1 MGRLKVLPAQIAN
14 MIAAG
19 EVVQRPASVVKEL
32 MENAVD
38 AGADQI
44 GVVVTDAG
52 RTLIQVIDNG
62 CGMSPADAVLCFER
76 HATSKI
82 ASAEDLEGILT
93 YGFRGEALAS
103 IAAVAEVTLK
113 TRREGDETAT
123 QVRVGSNGETTSSSI
138 AAPVGSNFAVR
149 NLFYNTPARRKFLK
163 SDSVELKHIIEEFT
177 RVAITRPE
185 IGFSL
190 SSNGRDIFV
199 LKKAKSLKFR
209 ILDLL
214 GSSVVGDILD
224 LSAETSVA
232 KLSGFVGRPDSARK
246 TLGNQFFFVN
256 GRYFRSAYLH
266 KAVMKAYEEM
276 IPDGVT
282 PSYFIFLEVDPH
294 AIDVNIH
301 PTKTEIKFEDDSVV
315 FQIIYACVK
324 ETLGRHSFGADINF
338 DTEGAVELP
347 QLGRSFEQYRE
358 VSAPQS
364 HIDPNYDPFSTM
376 GSGFE
381 IPAGAGEF
389 DIPAGGSNFPAGGSD
404 SPAGGGYSAGG
415 QRPYSSYITQR
426 DDYGKL
432 FEDKAAPTSRVIIL
446 GGKYILTPV
455 SSGVMVVNV
464 ARARERILYER
475 TLKALSGTGG
485 HVTQTALFPVQVQV
499 GAEALTLFEGH
510 AEMLSGLGFDITP
523 FGTDSVVVN
532 GVPDGYS
539 CEAGKVQQTVSDLVY
554 ILSDE
559 SEALPELMRQRTA
572 EKFATLGA
580 CNAAPLTS
588 PVEAQSLIDTL
599 FASDNAELTSNGR
612 RIVSIVK
619 IGDIDKLF

>member
-19 EVVQRPASVVKEL
+19 EVVQRPSSVVKEL

-38 AGADQI
+38 AGAGQVS
-44 GVVVTDAG
+44 VVVTDAG

-82 ASAEDLEGILT
+82 ASAEDLNDIET

-103 IAAVAEVTLK
+103 IAAVAEVTLR

-123 QVRVGSNGETTSSSI
+123 EVRVGQNGEVSTSSVS
-138 AAPVGSNFAVR
+138 APVGSNFAVR

-185 IGFSL
+185 KSFSL
-190 SSNGRDIFV
+190 KSNGRDIFV
-199 LKKAKSLKFR
+199 LKEAKSLKFR

-214 GSSVVGDILD
+214 GSNVVGDVLDISAQTSIL
-224 LSAETSVA
+224 

-266 KAVMKAYEEM
+266 KAVMKAYEDM
-276 IPDGVT
+276 IPEGVT

-294 AIDVNIH
+294 GIDVNIH
-301 PTKTEIKFEDDSVV
+301 PTKTEVKFEDDSLI
-315 FQIIYACVK
+315 FQVIYACVK
-324 ETLGRHSFGADINF
+324 ETLGRNSFGAGINF
-338 DTEGAVELP
+338 DTEGAIELP

-358 VSAPQS
+358 VAPPQTQ
-364 HIDPNYDPFSTM
+364 IDPTFDPFSPVPD
-376 GSGFE
+376 GSFE
-381 IPAGAGEF
+381 DQPAGTTPSF
-389 DIPAGGSNFPAGGSD
+389 
-404 SPAGGGYSAGG
+404 GGGYG
-415 QRPYSSYITQR
+415 SYVDR
-426 DDYGKL
+426 REDYGQL
-432 FEDKAAPTSRVIIL
+432 FEARTAPASRVLIIQ
-446 GGKYILTPV
+446 GKYILTPV

-464 ARARERILYER
+464 SRARERIFYDR
-475 TLKALSGTGG
+475 ALKALNGSGS
-485 HVTQTALFPVQVQV
+485 HVTQTALFPVEVQV
-499 GAEALTLFEGH
+499 GAAQQQLFAGH
-510 AEMLSGLGFDITP
+510 AETLAALGFDIIP
-523 FGTDSVVVN
+523 FGPDSVVVG
-532 GVPDGYS
+532 GVPEGYS
-539 CEAGKVQQTVSDLVY
+539 CEAGKVQQTVTDLMG
-554 ILSDE
+554 ILSEDGT
-559 SEALPELMRQRTA
+559 ALPEMARQRTA
-572 EKFATLGA
+572 ERLATSGA
-580 CNAAPLTS
+580 SNSAPLDS
-588 PVEAQSLIDTL
+588 VLEAQSLIDTL
-599 FASDNAELTSNGR
+599 FASENAELTSNGR
-612 RIVSIVK
+612 RIVNIVK

>member
-1 MGRLKVLPAQIAN
+1 MGSLKVLPAQIAN

-38 AGADQI
+38 AGADRI
-44 GVVVTDAG
+44 EVVVTDAG

-82 ASAEDLEGILT
+82 SSAEDLESILT

-103 IAAVAEVTLK
+103 IAAVADVTLK
-113 TRREGDETAT
+113 TRRERDETAT
-123 QVRVGSNGETTSSSI
+123 QVRTGGNGETVSSSV

-185 IGFSL
+185 VGFSL

-214 GSSVVGDILD
+214 GGAVAGDIVD
-224 LSAETSVA
+224 ICAETSVVR
-232 KLSGFVGRPDSARK
+232 LSGFIGRPESARK
-246 TLGNQFFFVN
+246 TLGKQFLFVN

-276 IPDGVT
+276 IPDGAT
-282 PSYFIFLEVDPH
+282 PSYFIFLETDPH
-294 AIDVNIH
+294 SIDVNIH
-301 PTKTEIKFEDDSVV
+301 PTKTEIKFEDDSVI
-315 FQIIYACVK
+315 FQVVYACVR
-324 ETLGRHSFGADINF
+324 ETLGRHSFGADIDF
-338 DTEGAVELP
+338 DTAGAVELP
-347 QLGRSFEQYRE
+347 QLGRSFEQYRG
-358 VSAPQS
+358 VSEPQS
-364 HIDPNYDPFSTM
+364 HIDPDYDPFR
-376 GSGFE
+376 
-381 IPAGAGEF
+381 A
-389 DIPAGGSNFPAGGSD
+389 
-404 SPAGGGYSAGG
+404 AGGGKFDARSGG
-415 QRPYSSYITQR
+415 SPGPYSSYITPR
-426 DDYGKL
+426 DGYGAL
-432 FEDKAAPTSRVIIL
+432 FEDKGAPSSRVIIL
-446 GGKYILTPV
+446 GGRYILTPV

-464 ARARERILYER
+464 SRAWERILYGR
-475 TLKALSGTGG
+475 ALKALAGG
-485 HVTQTALFPVQVQV
+485 GEHLTQTALFPVEVCV
-499 GAEALTLFEGH
+499 GADNLPLFEAH

-523 FGTDSVVVN
+523 FGKDSVVVG

-539 CEAGKVQQTVSDLVY
+539 CESGKVQQTVSELAG
-554 ILSDE
+554 ILSEE

-572 EKFATLGA
+572 ERFAALGA
-580 CNAAPLTS
+580 RNAAPLS
-588 PVEAQSLIDTL
+588 SASEAQRIIDTL
-599 FASDNAELTSNGR
+599 FASDNAELTPNGR

>member
-1 MGRLKVLPAQIAN
+1 MGSLKVLPARIAN

-113 TRREGDETAT
+113 TRRERDETAT
-123 QVRVGSNGETTSSSI
+123 QVRTGGNGETVSSSV

-185 IGFSL
+185 VGFSL

-214 GSSVVGDILD
+214 GSSVAGDVVDI
-224 LSAETSVA
+224 SAETSVVR
-232 KLSGFVGRPDSARK
+232 LSGFIGRPESARR
-246 TLGNQFFFVN
+246 TLGKQFFFVN

-276 IPDGVT
+276 IPDGAT
-282 PSYFIFLEVDPH
+282 PSYFIFLETDPH
-294 AIDVNIH
+294 SIDVNIH
-301 PTKTEIKFEDDSVV
+301 PTKTEIKFEDDSVI
-315 FQIIYACVK
+315 FQIVYACVK
-324 ETLGRHSFGADINF
+324 ETLGRHSFGADIDF
-338 DTEGAVELP
+338 DTAGAVELP
-347 QLGRSFEQYRE
+347 QLGRSFEQYRG
-358 VSAPQS
+358 VSEPQS
-364 HIDPNYDPFSTM
+364 HIDPDYDPF
-376 GSGFE
+376 GA
-381 IPAGAGEF
+381 AGGGEF
-389 DIPAGGSNFPAGGSD
+389 DAPNGGNS
-404 SPAGGGYSAGG
+404 
-415 QRPYSSYITQR
+415 RPYSSYVTPR
-426 DDYGKL
+426 DDYGAL
-432 FEDKAAPTSRVIIL
+432 FEDKAAPSSRVITL

-464 ARARERILYER
+464 PRAWERILYER
-475 TLKALSGTGG
+475 ALKALSGGG
-485 HVTQTALFPVQVQV
+485 EHLTQTALFPVEVCV
-499 GAEALTLFEGH
+499 GADNLALFEGH
-510 AEMLSGLGFDITP
+510 AAMLSGLGFDITP
-523 FGTDSVVVN
+523 FGKDSVVVG

-539 CEAGKVQQTVSDLVY
+539 CESGKVQQTVGELVD
-554 ILSDE
+554 ILSEE

-572 EKFATLGA
+572 ERFAALGA
-580 CNAAPLTS
+580 RNAAPLTS
-588 PVEAQSLIDTL
+588 PPEAQRIIDTL
-599 FASDNAELTSNGR
+599 FASDNAELTPNGR

-619 IGDIDKLF
+619 LGDIDKLF